1 MEQFINSAI
10 VQIVL
15 AAITLI
21 EFTIA
26 IVSYQKIS
34 KVRKSQIEY
43 RDIVELDKV
52 LSNLK
57 NNTKLLSAIKADE
70 EVSLP
75 PQLSER
81 IEKTVAINHECIGAV
96 NKANQILLNSE
107 KAENNGDVIYHERG
121 YFNNDF
127 YKEIILKAQK
137 RIVFYIKRNT
147 RPFTLDN
154 LSALT
159 KLADE
164 QNVKISLFAFSP
176 QMDEEV
182 MKEMMKSIPN
192 SPDGVE
198 ELKRSQIASR
208 EFYVGCKKQMRKP
221 QNITYYE
228 YRSFPLSQY
237 IIVDNTLYWGIVNY
251 NKTGMIN
258 AFEER
263 PYLEM
268 DVSNPFAQYIIS
280 LQNTSIAEANNNGEV
295 F

>member
-15 AAITLI
+15 AVITLI

-26 IVSYQKIS
+26 IVSYKKIS

-43 RDIVELDKV
+43 RDIVELDHI
-52 LSNLK
+52 LLNLQ
-57 NNTKLLSAIKADE
+57 NNTKLLSSLKSNSEI
-70 EVSLP
+70 SLP
-75 PQLSER
+75 SELSER
-81 IEKTVAINHECIGAV
+81 IDKTVAINHECIGAV

-107 KAENNGDVIYHERG
+107 KTTNNADVIYHERG

-127 YKEIILKAQK
+127 YKEVILKAQK

-154 LSALT
+154 LSALM

-192 SPDGVE
+192 CPNNIE
-198 ELKRSQIASR
+198 ELKRSQIAAR
-208 EFYVGCKKQMRKP
+208 DFYIGCKNQMKKP
-221 QNITYYE
+221 ENIICYE

-237 IIVDNTLYWGIVNY
+237 IIVDNTLYWGVVNF
-251 NKTGMIN
+251 NKTGMVN

-280 LQNTSIAEANNNGEV
+280 LHNTTITEANNNGEV